1 MAKPILIIRMPE
13 GYNDSFEAVSKGV
26 RKQFNN
32 EYHVLVVGGY
42 DEELKFEVLNVDK
55 EPEIKYSELK
65 KLIKKETVSE

>member
-13 GYNDSFEAVSKGV
+13 TASQYFDKI
-26 RKQFNN
+26 RKFVGRDLNN
-32 EYHVLVVGGY
+32 EYHILIVGE
-42 DEELKFEVLNVDK
+42 DVNSPEFQVLNVDK